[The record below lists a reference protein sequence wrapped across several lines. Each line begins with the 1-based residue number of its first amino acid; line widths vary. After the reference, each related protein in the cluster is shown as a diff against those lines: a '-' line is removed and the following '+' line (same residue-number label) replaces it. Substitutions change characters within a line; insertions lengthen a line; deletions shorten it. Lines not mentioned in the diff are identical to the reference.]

1 MLTWKFY
8 IFHVTIWWKRTL
20 ELDLTWRPEPTVR
33 GSLRKG
39 GLRGWEGCTP
49 GAGCRP
55 GPGPGLH
62 PPPHRATSPTH
73 TTYSHKQSNPFPRN
87 TRTLWPPWHRQERRS
102 QEPRMTVNVSRKVL
116 TRLVIQEYTRIS
128 NALRWL
134 YLLECSN
141 CESVWLDKMRIVN
154 ECYKT

>member
-1 MLTWKFY
+1 MEILYFPCDHLMKENTGVGSNLAAPAHGPRVSTEGWVAGVGGV
-8 IFHVTIWWKRTL
+8 HPWCRVQAWARAG
-20 ELDLTWRPEPTVR
+20 PAPTPAPSNKSHTYNIQSQAVQP
-33 GSLRKG
+33 L
-39 GLRGWEGCTP
+39 P
-49 GAGCRP
+49 P
-55 GPGPGLH
+55 QH
-62 PPPHRATSPTH
+62 PH
-73 TTYSHKQSNPFPRN
+73 
-87 TRTLWPPWHRQERRS
+87 LWPPWHREERRS